1 MLAKA
6 ENVST
11 NGVDVLFDI
20 PLLNILA
27 KMAKAA
33 FERSWMCGWI
43 VGLRRRKFHG
53 PELEI
58 LVDECD
64 PVDIAAG
71 FATNLTNKTNFSF
84 GGRTGHAQGQ
94 DFVGSEDVAG
104 NDSGAMAA
112 EDYRFRMLREHLS
125 RRAGSKKHDGDFF
138 GNAPT
143 SADLVHRRA
152 GTRSPKRK

>member
-6 ENVST
+6 ENVPT

-71 FATNLTNKTNFSF
+71 FATNLANKTNFGF
-84 GGRTGHAQGQ
+84 GGGTGHAQGQ

-104 NDSGAMAA
+104 NDSGTVAA
-112 EDYRFRMLREHLS
+112 EDNSFRLL
-125 RRAGSKKHDGDFF
+125 
-138 GNAPT
+138 
-143 SADLVHRRA
+143 
-152 GTRSPKRK
+152 

>member
-20 PLLNILA
+20 PLLNILT

-33 FERSWMCGWI
+33 LERSWMCGWV
-43 VGLRRRKFHG
+43 VGFRRRKFHG

-71 FATNLTNKTNFSF
+71 FATNLANETNFGF
-84 GGRTGHAQGQ
+84 GGGTGHAQGQ

-104 NDSGAMAA
+104 NDSGTVAA
-112 EDYRFRMLREHLS
+112 EDNSFRLL
-125 RRAGSKKHDGDFF
+125 
-138 GNAPT
+138 
-143 SADLVHRRA
+143 
-152 GTRSPKRK
+152 